1 MKELKHFLRFSDLTR
16 EELETLF
23 KLTSEIKRKF
33 KTFERRQTLQDRTL
47 VMVFEKS
54 STRTR
59 LSFELGI
66 SQLGG
71 SSVYLNTKDSQLGR
85 GEPVADSARVISRMC
100 DIVMIRT
107 FEQEMIETFAYN
119 STVPVINGLTD
130 QHHPCQVLADIFTF
144 IEKIG
149 PIRGA
154 TVAWIGDSNNMCNS
168 WIEAASIL
176 DFTLNISS
184 PPGYE
189 PKNISESGNSKF
201 FSTPEAAVRNADIVT
216 TDVWASMG
224 FEKETSSRK
233 LAFQKWQ
240 VNKTLMS
247 QASKNAIFMHC
258 LPAHRGE
265 EVTSEVIDG
274 DQSLVWDE
282 AENRLHV
289 QKALMETLLMGQLKN

>member
-1 MKELKHFLRFSDLTR
+1 MKELRHYLRFSDLAR
-16 EELETLF
+16 EELESLF
-23 KLTSEIKRKF
+23 KLTSEIKKKY
-33 KTFERRQTLQDRTL
+33 KTFEGRKTLQDRNL
-47 VMVFEKS
+47 VMIFEKS

-100 DIVMIRT
+100 DLVMIRT
-107 FEQEMIETFAYN
+107 YDQEMIETFASN

-144 IEKIG
+144 VEHRGSIQ
-149 PIRGA
+149 GA

-168 WIEAASIL
+168 WIEAAEVL
-176 DFTLNISS
+176 DFTLKISS

-189 PKNISESGNSKF
+189 PKNFSESDNVKF
-201 FSTPEAAVRNADIVT
+201 LLTPEAAVRGADIVT
-216 TDVWASMG
+216 TDVGASMG
-224 FEKETSSRK
+224 FEKKKRLRK

-240 VNKTLMS
+240 VNNPLMA

-265 EVTSEVIDG
+265 EVTSDVIDG
-274 DQSLVWDE
+274 DQSVVWDE

-289 QKALMETLLMGQLKN
+289 QKALMETLLLDY

>member
-1 MKELKHFLRFSDLTR
+1 MKELRHYLRFSDLAR
-16 EELETLF
+16 EELESLF
-23 KLTSEIKRKF
+23 KLTSEIKKKY
-33 KTFERRQTLQDRTL
+33 KTFEGRKTLQDRNL
-47 VMVFEKS
+47 VMIFEKS

-100 DIVMIRT
+100 DLVMIRT
-107 FEQEMIETFAYN
+107 YDQEMIETFASN

-144 IEKIG
+144 VEHRGSIQ
-149 PIRGA
+149 GA

-168 WIEAASIL
+168 WIEAAEVL
-176 DFTLNISS
+176 DFTLKISS

-189 PKNISESGNSKF
+189 PKNFSESDNVKF
-201 FSTPEAAVRNADIVT
+201 LLTPEAAVRGADIVT

-224 FEKETSSRK
+224 FEKEKRLRK

-240 VNKTLMS
+240 VNNPLMA

-265 EVTSEVIDG
+265 EVTSDVIDG
-274 DQSLVWDE
+274 DQSVVWDE

-289 QKALMETLLMGQLKN
+289 QKALMETLLLDY